1 MLSAS
6 YARLGSELSGLK
18 LQAIISGQIDANN
31 CLEWGEKI
39 SKADYFDE
47 IKSVYPIHD
56 RLIKEPNFML
66 SKLYYNSLKSLI
78 ISFSATLEFFLKDS
92 MQLNMM
98 RNYSLLKKGLI
109 ESKQVIDP
117 KDIVDIDDIELVRL
131 KYIKNISNNM
141 CSGEMWSGK
150 FKKYVKFLSLP
161 NNLLGE
167 TINKKIDSIWKMRND
182 IAHANINILSINYNG
197 TIHKFGADINAEQY
211 TEFALFFIKL
221 LDETLSFVEKVDKLS
236 LENSHGKCLPHE
248 RRYD

>member
-78 ISFSATLEFFLKDS
+78 ISFSATLEFFSKIVC
-92 MQLNMM
+92 N
-98 RNYSLLKKGLI
+98 LI
-109 ESKQVIDP
+109 
-117 KDIVDIDDIELVRL
+117 
-131 KYIKNISNNM
+131 
-141 CSGEMWSGK
+141 
-150 FKKYVKFLSLP
+150 
-161 NNLLGE
+161 
-167 TINKKIDSIWKMRND
+167 
-182 IAHANINILSINYNG
+182 
-197 TIHKFGADINAEQY
+197 
-211 TEFALFFIKL
+211 
-221 LDETLSFVEKVDKLS
+221 
-236 LENSHGKCLPHE
+236 
-248 RRYD
+248 

>member
-31 CLEWGEKI
+31 CLKWGEKI

-182 IAHANINILSINYNG
+182 IAHANTNILSINYNG

-236 LENSHGKCLPHE
+236 LEKWKTTDATLFY
-248 RRYD
+248 RK

>member
-211 TEFALFFIKL
+211 TEF
-221 LDETLSFVEKVDKLS
+221 VDD
-236 LENSHGKCLPHE
+236 N
-248 RRYD
+248 

>member
-6 YARLGSELSGLK
+6 YARLGSKLSGLK

-236 LENSHGKCLPHE
+236 LEKWKTTDATLFY
-248 RRYD
+248 RK

>member
-6 YARLGSELSGLK
+6 YARLCSELIGLK

-182 IAHANINILSINYNG
+182 IAHANTNILSINYNG

-236 LENSHGKCLPHE
+236 LEKWKTTDATLFY
-248 RRYD
+248 RK

>member
-1 MLSAS
+1 MRPL
-6 YARLGSELSGLK
+6 Y
-18 LQAIISGQIDANN
+18 
-31 CLEWGEKI
+31 
-39 SKADYFDE
+39 
-47 IKSVYPIHD
+47 
-56 RLIKEPNFML
+56 

-236 LENSHGKCLPHE
+236 LEKWKTTDATLFY
-248 RRYD
+248 RK

>member
-47 IKSVYPIHD
+47 IKSVYPRHD

-236 LENSHGKCLPHE
+236 LEKWKTTDATLFY
-248 RRYD
+248 RK

>member
-150 FKKYVKFLSLP
+150 FKKYVKFLSLS

-182 IAHANINILSINYNG
+182 IAHANTNILSINYNG

-236 LENSHGKCLPHE
+236 LEKWKTTDATLFY
-248 RRYD
+248 RK

>member
-1 MLSAS
+1 MFSTS
-6 YARLGSELSGLK
+6 YARLVLELGGLK
-18 LQAIISGQIDANN
+18 LQAIINGQIDTNN

-39 SKADYFDE
+39 SKADYLDE
-47 IKSVYPIHD
+47 IKSIYPIHD
-56 RLIKEPNFML
+56 RLVKEPNFML
-66 SKLYYNSLKSLI
+66 SKLYYNFLKSLI

-182 IAHANINILSINYNG
+182 IAHANTNILSINYNG

-236 LENSHGKCLPHE
+236 LEKWKTTDATLFY
-248 RRYD
+248 RK

>member
-78 ISFSATLEFFLKDS
+78 ISFSTTLEFFLKDS

-131 KYIKNISNNM
+131 KYIKNISDNM

-182 IAHANINILSINYNG
+182 IAHANTNILSINYNG

-236 LENSHGKCLPHE
+236 LEKWKTTDATLFY
-248 RRYD
+248 RK

>member
-78 ISFSATLEFFLKDS
+78 ISFSATLEFFLIDS

-109 ESKQVIDP
+109 ESKQLIDP

-182 IAHANINILSINYNG
+182 IAHANTNILSINYNG
-197 TIHKFGADINAEQY
+197 TIHEFGADINAEQY

-221 LDETLSFVEKVDKLS
+221 LDETLSFVGKVNKLS
-236 LENSHGKCLPHE
+236 LEKWKTTDATLFY
-248 RRYD
+248 RK

>member
-6 YARLGSELSGLK
+6 YARLGSELRGLK

-182 IAHANINILSINYNG
+182 IAHANTNILSINYNG

-236 LENSHGKCLPHE
+236 LEKWKTTDATLFY
-248 RRYD
+248 RK

>member
-141 CSGEMWSGK
+141 CSGEMCSGK

-236 LENSHGKCLPHE
+236 LEKWKTTDATLFY
-248 RRYD
+248 RK

>member
-109 ESKQVIDP
+109 EYKQVIDP

-236 LENSHGKCLPHE
+236 LEKWKTTDATLFY
-248 RRYD
+248 RK

>member
-18 LQAIISGQIDANN
+18 LQAIINGQIDANN

-47 IKSVYPIHD
+47 IKSIYPIHD

-131 KYIKNISNNM
+131 KYIKNISDNM

-182 IAHANINILSINYNG
+182 IAHANTNILSINYNG
-197 TIHKFGADINAEQY
+197 AIHNFGADINAEQY

-236 LENSHGKCLPHE
+236 LEKWKTTDATLFY
-248 RRYD
+248 RK

>member
-6 YARLGSELSGLK
+6 YARLGPELSGLK

-236 LENSHGKCLPHE
+236 LEKWKTTDATLFY
-248 RRYD
+248 RK

>member
-98 RNYSLLKKGLI
+98 RNYSLLKKGLT

-236 LENSHGKCLPHE
+236 LEKWKTTDATLFY
-248 RRYD
+248 RK

>member
-221 LDETLSFVEKVDKLS
+221 LDETLSFVEKWKTTDATLFYRK
-236 LENSHGKCLPHE
+236 
-248 RRYD
+248 

>member
-1 MLSAS
+1 MEAAS
-6 YARLGSELSGLK
+6 FK

-236 LENSHGKCLPHE
+236 LEKWKTTDATLFY
-248 RRYD
+248 RK

>member
-1 MLSAS
+1 MFSTS
-6 YARLGSELSGLK
+6 YARLVLELGGLK
-18 LQAIISGQIDANN
+18 LQAIINGQIDTNN

-39 SKADYFDE
+39 SKADYLDE
-47 IKSVYPIHD
+47 IKSIYPIHD
-56 RLIKEPNFML
+56 RLVKEPNFML
-66 SKLYYNSLKSLI
+66 SKLYYNFLKSLI

-182 IAHANINILSINYNG
+182 IAHANTNILSINYNG
-197 TIHKFGADINAEQY
+197 TMHKFGADINAEQY

-236 LENSHGKCLPHE
+236 LEKWKTTDATLFY
-248 RRYD
+248 RK

>member
-221 LDETLSFVEKVDKLS
+221 LDETLSFVGKVNKLS
-236 LENSHGKCLPHE
+236 LEKWKTTDATLFY
-248 RRYD
+248 RK